1 MDEIKNNQIKNE
13 FYDVIE
19 RLKTMFC
26 VKTNVEI
33 AEKLNITGPAY
44 AERVRRKSLP
54 YEKIIEA
61 CAKNGFDLDYIFG
74 LKTDF
79 TPIQHFN
86 TQAVHITKYTKG
98 YSAFGDSSCA
108 EPFVFNNAYCADE
121 HAKFSAVV
129 ADNILMFP
137 IIDMGD
143 TVIINENKRE
153 ICDDGKLFLVNYK
166 GTISV
171 AKVLKTLEK
180 DTYILQVE
188 NPLHKDI
195 TAKAKDLTIL
205 GKVTSVHSDF

>member
-1 MDEIKNNQIKNE
+1 MGNAAPL
-13 FYDVIE
+13 
-19 RLKTMFC
+19 LKT
-26 VKTNVEI
+26 KTEETMGRIKEI
-33 AEKLNITGPAY
+33 FGLKFDKDVAALFGVNPVTLS
-44 AERVRRKSLP
+44 ERIKRGSLP
-54 YEKIIEA
+54 YDKIIEL
-61 CAKNGFDLDYIFG
+61 CAKNGISLNYIFG
-74 LKTDF
+74 LKMDF
-79 TPIQHFN
+79 TPIQNFGA
-86 TQAVHITKYTKG
+86 QAVHITKYTKG
-98 YSAFGDSSCA
+98 YSAFGDASCA

-153 ICDDGKLFLVNYK
+153 ICEDGKLFLVNYK

-195 TAKAKDLTIL
+195 TAKSKDLTIL
-205 GKVTSVHSDF
+205 GKVSSVHSDF

>member
-1 MDEIKNNQIKNE
+1 MDNGFNA
-13 FYDVIE
+13 VIT
-19 RLKTMFC
+19 RLKDMLSLDSIKELIDMLGFTS
-26 VKTNVEI
+26 V
-33 AEKLNITGPAY
+33 AY
-44 AERVRRKSLP
+44 YERKRRDALP
-54 YEKIIEA
+54 YEKIIEI
-61 CAKNGFDLDYIFG
+61 CMKNGLDLNYIFG
-74 LKTDF
+74 LKQEFKPLNDF
-79 TPIQHFN
+79 I
-86 TQAVHITKYTKG
+86 AKSVHITKYTKG
-98 YSAFGDSSCA
+98 YSAFGDTSCA
-108 EPFVFNNAYCADE
+108 EPFIFNNTYCADE

-153 ICDDGKLFLVNYK
+153 ICEDGKLFLVNYK

-180 DTYILQVE
+180 DIYILQVE

-205 GKVTSVHSDF
+205 GKVSSVHSDF